1 MVSFTKLLFLPTIAL
16 VNEFLLFLFTICS
29 CKTLIIFSQHR
40 RFMKKSL
47 ISWSALFACNLM
59 WALQFTCIK
68 LVQDQIGPFSTV
80 FIPMMLATLFMVPF
94 VYNDVK
100 RNKKRKLSDLKIFA
114 LLALLGQFPA
124 QVLLTIGTQQS
135 TASNGSIISL
145 TLPVVSALLAVIF
158 LKEKMNTLRWI
169 SFGIAIIGVVL
180 CSKKDIAS
188 TDFSSN
194 YMIGNLLIFS
204 GILGSGYYNTI
215 CKKIAEDY
223 TEMEMLFYTYIFM
236 VVLLFPFVWYYEG
249 NILKTIAAFTSN
261 TWIGLSLLTVFH
273 NFLSMILFFVALKNL
288 EAIQVAL
295 SNFLI
300 TFFGLPIA
308 LIFLNEKLSPLTIV
322 GGLLVLVSTF
332 VITIWE
338 YRQSSKPSQVNIP
351 ATG

>member
-1 MVSFTKLLFLPTIAL
+1 
-16 VNEFLLFLFTICS
+16 
-29 CKTLIIFSQHR
+29 
-40 RFMKKSL
+40 MKKSL
-47 ISWSALFACNLM
+47 LSWSALFACNLM

-80 FIPMMLATLFMVPF
+80 FIPMLLATVFMVPF
-94 VYNDVK
+94 VYKDVK
-100 RNKKRKLSDLKIFA
+100 ANKKRKLSDLKIFA

-145 TLPVVSALLAVIF
+145 TLPVVSALLAVLF
-158 LKEKMNTLRWI
+158 LKEKMNTLRWV

-194 YMIGNLLIFS
+194 YLIGNLLIFS
-204 GILGSGYYNTI
+204 GILGSGFYNTI
-215 CKKIAEDY
+215 CKKIANEY
-223 TEMEMLFYTYIFM
+223 TEMELLFYSYLFM
-236 VVLLFPFVWYYEG
+236 VLLLFPFVWYYEG
-249 NILKTIAAFTSN
+249 NVLKNITAFTTN

-273 NFLSMILFFVALKNL
+273 NFLSMILFFTALKNL

-300 TFFGLPIA
+300 TFFGLPVA
-308 LIFLNEKLSPLTIV
+308 VFFLDEKLNSMAIA
-322 GGLLVLVSTF
+322 GGLLVLISTLF
-332 VITIWE
+332 ITILE
-338 YRQSSKPSQVNIP
+338 YKQNVNSKVTNTSAVV
-351 ATG
+351 